1 MTEETLKETLAQ
13 AVWICHPDDGED
25 HPLVPVFKKAF
36 TVKQG
41 LRRGRL
47 TLTAHGIY
55 EAKINGKAVTEDR
68 FTPGQVVRLKH
79 GEGLDLEGAFSTAN
93 CDGGREHFQEITY
106 ICKGCAEE
114 EYTPHFA
121 VFGFRY
127 ALLTGIEGGDFT
139 AVAVYSDMEE
149 TGDFQCSNPLI
160 NRLVENARWSQKG
173 NFSGSGWRIRGLS
186 STGAGR

>member
-1 MTEETLKETLAQ
+1 MKLYHTS
-13 AVWICHPDDGED
+13 
-25 HPLVPVFKKAF
+25 
-36 TVKQG
+36 
-41 LRRGRL
+41 
-47 TLTAHGIY
+47 
-55 EAKINGKAVTEDR
+55 
-68 FTPGQVVRLKH
+68 PGQVVRLKH

-149 TGDFQCSNPLI
+149 TGNFQCSNPLI

-173 NFSGSGWRIRGLS
+173 NFLDVAVDCPPGSATPGQETHRFMCALRPIL
-186 STGAGR
+186 